1 MEVREWSWDS
11 VRNLN
16 YWCVSESH
24 LGDMEEFYTV
34 GNRENLT
41 VTETIKNGVETAE
54 ALPRDGWEFLKW
66 LPNVRPWKVILRLLG
81 RSEDCLVI
89 YRIFL

>member
-1 MEVREWSWDS
+1 M
-11 VRNLN
+11 
-16 YWCVSESH
+16 SESH

-66 LPNVRPWKVILRLLG
+66 LPNVRP
-81 RSEDCLVI
+81 
-89 YRIFL
+89 